1 MMEGPLAGPF
11 FLVMSSSDRQ
21 TGTLVQWDDAKG
33 YGFIAPD
40 GGAAR
45 LFVHIHAF
53 AARAQRP
60 VVGERLSFEAGRDAQ
75 GKPRAL
81 AVKAIKAP
89 PAPATP
95 RDRQRVL
102 LLIPAFAALVLT
114 VHLLWRVPNWLW
126 GIYCAMSMATF
137 IVYALD
143 KRAARRGEWRVGENT
158 LHGLSL
164 ACGWPGA
171 LLAQQL
177 LRHKSAKPAF
187 RRLYWL
193 TVAVNVAA
201 FVAIFTPLLK
211 S

>member
-1 MMEGPLAGPF
+1 
-11 FLVMSSSDRQ
+11 MSSSDRQ
-21 TGTLVQWDDAKG
+21 NGTLVQWDDAKG

-45 LFVHIHAF
+45 LFVHIQAF

-60 VVGERLSFEAGRDAQ
+60 VVGERLSFQTGRDAQ

-81 AVKAIKAP
+81 ALKPIKAP
-89 PAPATP
+89 PPPAAV

-102 LLIPAFAALVLT
+102 LLIPAFAGLVLT
-114 VHLLWRVPNWLW
+114 VHLLWGLPNWLW
-126 GIYCAMSMATF
+126 GIYSAMSMASF

-143 KRAARRGEWRVGENT
+143 KRAARRGDWRVGENT
-158 LHGLSL
+158 LHALSL

-177 LRHKSAKPAF
+177 LRHKSVKPAF

-193 TVAVNVAA
+193 TVILNVAA
-201 FVAIFTPLLK
+201 FVAVFTPLLK

>member
-11 FLVMSSSDRQ
+11 FFPMSSSDRQ

-45 LFVHIHAF
+45 LFVHIQAF
-53 AARAQRP
+53 AVRAQRP
-60 VVGERLSFEAGRDAQ
+60 VPGERLSFEPGRDAQ

-81 AVKAIKAP
+81 DVRAIKSP
-89 PAPATP
+89 PAPAP
-95 RDRQRVL
+95 RRDGGRVL
-102 LLIPAFAALVLT
+102 LLIPAFASLVLAC
-114 VHLLWRVPNWLW
+114 HLAWGLPHWLW
-126 GIYCAMSMATF
+126 GLYSSMSMATF

-143 KRAARRGEWRVGENT
+143 KRAARRGDWRVGENS
-158 LHGLSL
+158 LHALSL

-171 LLAQQL
+171 LLAQRL
-177 LRHKSAKPAF
+177 LRHKSVKPAF
-187 RRLYWL
+187 RRVYWL
-193 TVAVNVAA
+193 TVVVNVAA
-201 FVAIFTPLLK
+201 FVALFTPLLK

>member
-1 MMEGPLAGPF
+1 M
-11 FLVMSSSDRQ
+11 RQ
-21 TGTLVQWDDAKG
+21 NGTLTQWDDAKG

-45 LFVHIHAF
+45 LFVHIQAF

-60 VVGERLSFEAGRDAQ
+60 GVGERLSFMTGRDAG
-75 GKPRAL
+75 GKLRAL
-81 AVKAIKAP
+81 DVRAIKAAP
-89 PAPATP
+89 SPAAP
-95 RDRQRVL
+95 RDRSQVL
-102 LLIPAFAALVLT
+102 LLVPAFAGLVLAC
-114 VHLLWRVPNWLW
+114 HLAWGLPHWLW
-126 GIYCAMSMATF
+126 GIYSAMSMATF

-143 KRAARRGEWRVGENT
+143 KRAAKRGSWRVAEGT

-171 LLAQQL
+171 LLAQQV
-177 LRHKSAKPAF
+177 LRHKSAKPSF

-193 TVAVNVAA
+193 TVAINVAA
-201 FVAIFTPLLK
+201 FVAIFTPLVR